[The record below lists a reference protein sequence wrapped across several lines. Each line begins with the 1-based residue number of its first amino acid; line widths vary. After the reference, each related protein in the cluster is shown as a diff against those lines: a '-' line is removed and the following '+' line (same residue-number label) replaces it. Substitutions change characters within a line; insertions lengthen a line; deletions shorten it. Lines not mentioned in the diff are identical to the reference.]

1 MSPAAKLMLNLFLPF
16 FAVHCMEQMYFVYG
30 TVLQSY
36 ALSPKVIGW
45 ILSSYFITIMSIRPL
60 GGWIMENFGIRKTLI
75 GAGVLG
81 FVGCTVLFFARGVPM
96 LLLGRILSGASFG
109 VYGVG
114 IFSYQAIAIPAR
126 VRGSSFALITSGGVL
141 PMAIAT
147 PLGEWFLLHGHPNAY
162 LAMGPLFAI
171 ACVYFGSRVGDQSV
185 SSKKKESWGTY
196 SELLAFR
203 PYVMLLLSG
212 MLMAL
217 VDASVISIS
226 LLSAEH
232 GIAASYFLTSIAV
245 VAAIVRILGSN
256 ILGMLPRMLFF
267 SPAALCMACGLF
279 AASAFPSDTV
289 FLLAGAL
296 FGLGIGMGWPVYLA
310 LIADI
315 LPSALRPKGTATAL
329 LLYDSGWIAT
339 PLIVGYAASVLGNAW
354 TFRLLSLAA
363 LLAVVALY
371 AVYWIPLHRR
381 TTRQPEY
388 DGV

>member
-1 MSPAAKLMLNLFLPF
+1 MSRTAKLMLNLFLPF
-16 FAVHCMEQMYFVYG
+16 FAVHCMEQVYFVYG
-30 TVLQSY
+30 TALQGY
-36 ALSPKVIGW
+36 ALSPKIIGW

-81 FVGCTVLFFARGVPM
+81 FVGCAVLFFARGVPM

-109 VYGVG
+109 IYGVG

-126 VRGSSFALITSGGVL
+126 MRGAAFALITSGGIL
-141 PMAIAT
+141 PMATAT
-147 PLGEWFLLHGHPNAY
+147 PLGEWFLLHGYPRLF

-171 ACVYFGSRVGDQSV
+171 ACVYFGNRVSDLAV
-185 SSKKKESWGTY
+185 SSKKNENWGTY
-196 SELLAFR
+196 GDLLAFR
-203 PYVMLLLSG
+203 PYMMLLLSG

-217 VDASVISIS
+217 VDASVVSMS
-226 LLSAEH
+226 LLATER

-245 VAAIVRILGSN
+245 AAAIVRIFGSN
-256 ILGMLPRMLFF
+256 ILGMLPRMLFL

-279 AASAFPSDTV
+279 AVSVFPSNTV
-289 FLLAGAL
+289 FLLAGML
-296 FGLGIGMGWPVYLA
+296 FGVGIGMGWPVYLA

-315 LPSALRPKGTATAL
+315 LPGALRPKGTATAL

-339 PLIVGYAASVLGNAW
+339 PLIVGYAASALGIAW

-363 LLAVVALY
+363 LIAVAAIY
-371 AVYWIPLHRR
+371 AMYWVPLHRR
-381 TTRQPEY
+381 TAGSLERKS
-388 DGV
+388 V